1 MSLHGYFINVASWL
15 FYKCLFIP
23 ILSISVSFLL
33 ILLKLCIFRFFSLL
47 RLVLTLLN
55 SILLIIS
62 FELCSLFVVARSLVI
77 IKVVY
82 FLLKYDLE
90 TNQFFMT
97 SRILG
102 SPFKSPGGPI
112 LSRGSKT
119 PSGSDG
125 IPNSLEQSA
134 NSQSGG
140 SSTSSSM
147 RLQVPERSRG
157 GIRTLDDSID
167 DKNPGEIIN
176 PVAGV
181 LVTPARTLGTRSS
194 ARTLGSGT
202 PARTLGTKTQ
212 EPILSQSNGDAP
224 KLLPQSESRSP
235 DFSPTPMRER
245 TIFQESATKSPKFDE
260 MGVKM
265 PGSRLILGLRP
276 SHESPSQSL
285 RSKSTTPDS
294 RPEIPEEIECPMCG
308 ESMVSLLQLNQHIDD
323 AHVIRDEER
332 SQQKSQRHPRKT
344 VNLDLLDGN
353 RGFSLSDQL
362 GPRSAEGEL
371 SQRQRNSALLSPGSA
386 RSNATA
392 PSISRSHWKH
402 PSSTSTCSYP
412 SCSTLLG
419 VKNGVVN
426 CRKCGSLFCN
436 VHTHYKVRLAN
447 GESDTLPVYDSAGVW
462 SRCCYNCYKNKPDL
476 KLGTQANS
484 RDLTRTFVKMRQL
497 VVDDQLL
504 YRNKIQKRFIKLS
517 GILVDQ
523 PPPLWFSIN
532 TPRHGLGNDTWD
544 DDATT
549 LYCTVCFVKFNLLIR
564 KHHCRLCGKIVCDD
578 PLAQR
583 QSCSINVPLGRLV
596 EKLENLNYPPK
607 VKQSI
612 TTLIKDESIRFRCCV
627 NCKNALLHDFKLNS
641 LKTLTVEEE
650 NIFNTYSVIMTLKQH
665 IQLLLPRYEK
675 LVEDADDEPFINKLR
690 IKLMKFFKEFEI
702 HTVQFKNRFFVASN
716 NRLQVGQKYA
726 QHSALINN
734 MYQSLIIFLQ
744 ESLLLYKMLNDQFK
758 AREEKIL
765 KLQQA
770 ESQPVASPRLTKKQI
785 RELREQLMVMNEQKF
800 MVENLIVDY
809 TKLRKF
815 DELESLIENKTEL
828 GKIIDDL
835 EAQLGEFGF

>member
-1 MSLHGYFINVASWL
+1 
-15 FYKCLFIP
+15 
-23 ILSISVSFLL
+23 
-33 ILLKLCIFRFFSLL
+33 
-47 RLVLTLLN
+47 
-55 SILLIIS
+55 
-62 FELCSLFVVARSLVI
+62 
-77 IKVVY
+77 
-82 FLLKYDLE
+82 LLKYDLE

-112 LSRGSKT
+112 LARGTKI
-119 PSGSDG
+119 PAGSDG
-125 IPNSLEQSA
+125 ISKGLEQSA
-134 NSQSGG
+134 NSQSDGT
-140 SSTSSSM
+140 SISTSM
-147 RLQVPERSRG
+147 RLQVPERSIG
-157 GIRTLDDSID
+157 GIRTSADDSID
-167 DKNPGEIIN
+167 DKNPGEITN
-176 PVAGV
+176 PAAGV
-181 LVTPARTLGTRSS
+181 LVTPGRTLGTRSP
-194 ARTLGSGT
+194 ARTLGTST

-212 EPILSQSNGDAP
+212 APIGGQSNGDDP
-224 KLLPQSESRSP
+224 KLGPQSDSRSP
-235 DFSPTPMRER
+235 NFSPTPMRDR
-245 TIFQESATKSPKFDE
+245 TISQESATESHTSATKSPKSDKN
-260 MGVKM
+260 GVKM
-265 PGSRLILGLRP
+265 PGSRQILGPRL
-276 SHESPSQSL
+276 HESPSQSS

-294 RPEIPEEIECPMCG
+294 RPEVPEEIECPMCG

-323 AHVIRDEER
+323 AHVIREEEL
-332 SQQKSQRHPRKT
+332 SQQKPQKHPRKT

-362 GPRSAEGEL
+362 GPRSAEGES
-371 SQRQRNSALLSPGSA
+371 SQRQRNSMTRSPGSA
-386 RSNATA
+386 RSNTTT

-412 SCSTLLG
+412 SCTTLLG

-426 CRKCGSLFCN
+426 CRKCGLLFCN

-447 GESDTLPVYDSAGVW
+447 GEPDTLPAYDSAGVW

-476 KLGTQANS
+476 KLGTQVNS

-532 TPRHGLGNDTWD
+532 TSRHGLGDTWD

-549 LYCTVCFVKFNLLIR
+549 HHCTVCFVKFNLLIR

-607 VKQSI
+607 VKQSLP
-612 TTLIKDESIRFRCCV
+612 TLIKDESIRFRCCV

-650 NIFNTYSVIMTLKQH
+650 NIFNTYSAIMTLKQH

-675 LVEDADDEPFINKLR
+675 LVEDADDEPSINKLR
-690 IKLMKFFKEFEI
+690 IKLMKFLKEFEI
-702 HTVQFKNRFFVASN
+702 HTVQFKNRFFVTLN

-734 MYQSLIIFLQ
+734 MYQSLIIFLR

-758 AREEKIL
+758 AQEEKIL

-770 ESQPVASPRLTKKQI
+770 ESQPVAPPRLTKKQI